1 MGTRNIIGW
10 ILILIFTD
18 QIIKILINIYFGN
31 VHFEIIPSLIE
42 FKPTFNER
50 HSWANNLL
58 NDNFGINVGLI
69 PHVILYILIAIFL
82 PMFFSYFRN
91 NIPADKKLID
101 IAIVFMMAAVLCAFI
116 GNVIWQKGTLDYIYL
131 KPLFVFDLKDLY
143 SKLGYIA
150 FIVYVF
156 KNRKQFEILMKGMK
170 LRNVY
175 IDTKNRLVKMKTK

>member
-1 MGTRNIIGW
+1 
-10 ILILIFTD
+10 
-18 QIIKILINIYFGN
+18 
-31 VHFEIIPSLIE
+31 
-42 FKPTFNER
+42 
-50 HSWANNLL
+50 
-58 NDNFGINVGLI
+58 
-69 PHVILYILIAIFL
+69 
-82 PMFFSYFRN
+82 
-91 NIPADKKLID
+91 
-101 IAIVFMMAAVLCAFI
+101 MAAVLCAFI
-116 GNVIWQKGTLDYIYL
+116 GHVIWQKGTLDYIYL